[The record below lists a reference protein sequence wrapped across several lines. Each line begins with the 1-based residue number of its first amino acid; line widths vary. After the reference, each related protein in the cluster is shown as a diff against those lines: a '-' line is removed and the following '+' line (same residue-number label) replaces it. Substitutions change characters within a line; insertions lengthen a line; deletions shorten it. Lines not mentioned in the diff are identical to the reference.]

1 MDDLCTN
8 QTMNGRDYRILADT
22 THHEKGTM
30 SDSARS
36 WRKRV
41 GVEPT
46 IRSAKDRIDGFEGR
60 EDHRTLFAS
69 VFGTYHK
76 ANSVDAGELMA
87 SPM

>member
-1 MDDLCTN
+1 MRFLNNPETPLPSTVGFESLRN
-8 QTMNGRDYRILADT
+8 VESQIELIINT
-22 THHEKGTM
+22 TYI
-30 SDSARS
+30 

-69 VFGTYHK
+69 SAILV
-76 ANSVDAGELMA
+76 
-87 SPM
+87 